1 MHGWLKTCCA
11 RMPPLAVRLI
21 HSPVTPIVTIILL
34 GSTAFPQSDSER
46 LGMSANEL
54 ARKVVTNE
62 LKVQNEDLGH
72 WMYRLEEKDAGKKQ
86 VQEIVETKDGSL
98 SRLLSTDGRPLDAKQ
113 QQKESRRIQRLVS
126 NPGEQRKLQ
135 QASSKKA
142 EQGERLF
149 KILPDVFVFG
159 YAGCEGDL
167 IKLSFRPNPNFRPPS
182 IEARVFQ
189 NMEGEMTVDSKQE
202 RLAAINGHLM
212 EDVKFGGGLLG
223 HLDKGGKFEVRQ
235 TEVAPGQWEMTVL
248 VVDMKGKVLLFKTID
263 VQQVESHLD
272 FHRVPD
278 DLTLAQAADILNKQI
293 VMASNRYAR

>member
-223 HLDKGGKFEVRQ
+223 HLEKGGKFEVSQ
-235 TEVAPGQWEMTVL
+235 TEVAPGHWEMTAL
-248 VVDMKGKVLLFKTID
+248 DVDMKGKVLLLKTIN
-263 VQQVESHLD
+263 VQETENHSD

-293 VMASNRYAR
+293 VMASNR